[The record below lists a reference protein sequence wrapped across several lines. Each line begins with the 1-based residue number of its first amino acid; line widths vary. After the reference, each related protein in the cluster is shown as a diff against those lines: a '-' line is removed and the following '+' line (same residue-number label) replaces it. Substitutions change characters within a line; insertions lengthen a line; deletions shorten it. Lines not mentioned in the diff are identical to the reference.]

1 MNDRPDSESDNKK
14 PGVVTSYNM
23 PSLLNIPAAME
34 LYGPLVN
41 LWEGK
46 NMGEGI
52 LHLVKSEMKMGLR
65 PGWQKRLLLRL
76 LRAKALASIMDALGM
91 DDVCHIA
98 DDDDEE
104 EEEEEAADD
113 STIRMDERGVYHRY
127 KTMGDLYAAF
137 AARHPVSL
145 VQLNTGEFRGV
156 VGKLLGP
163 DHLVDV
169 TFMEE
174 EAAIVH
180 GGLHYWSWKVG
191 IEVGDLNPDSVLRS
205 VLLLPYL
212 LEKNEGVYATV
223 STAWEEMEADGDFVV
238 PPLLGPEPNH

>member
-1 MNDRPDSESDNKK
+1 MNDRPDAEGDNKK

-65 PGWQKRLLLRL
+65 VGWQKRLLLRL
-76 LRAKALASIMDALGM
+76 LRAKALSSIMNVLGM
-91 DDVCHIA
+91 KDVYDILDDEE
-98 DDDDEE
+98 DEE
-104 EEEEEAADD
+104 EEEGDADD
-113 STIRMDERGVYHRY
+113 STIRVNERGVYHRY
-127 KTMGDLYAAF
+127 KTMGDIYAGI

-145 VQLNTGEFRGV
+145 VQLESGEFRAV
-156 VGKLLGP
+156 VGKLQGP
-163 DHLVDV
+163 DQLVAV
-169 TFMEE
+169 TFLEE
-174 EAAIVH
+174 EAGIAH
-180 GGLHYWSWKVG
+180 AGLHYWTWKVG
-191 IEVGDLNPDSVLRS
+191 VEVGDLNPDCVVRS

-212 LEKNEGVYATV
+212 MENKEGVYAAI
-223 STAWEEMEADGDFVV
+223 STAWAEMEADGDFVV
-238 PPLLGPEPNH
+238 PPLLSTEE